1 METKQNAGTL
11 FAVGVGPGK
20 AELLTLWGAET
31 LRRCPVIAAPRT
43 AGGKMLALEIAEK
56 AVPLHS
62 KTILALDFAM
72 KRSEAARE
80 PAYETAVRQLQAV
93 LDAGQDAAL
102 VNLGDV
108 SIYASAQYLL
118 QKLSAKGYRTVMVPG
133 VPSFCAAAARL
144 GISLTELHSPVH
156 LVPGAAK
163 LETALEWPGTKIVMK
178 SGRELPQV
186 LETLRVRG
194 LLGKSALVCDCGLP
208 GERVW
213 PNLAQSAPAAG
224 ESGYFA
230 LLIVKE

>member
-11 FAVGVGPGK
+11 FAVGVGPGR
-20 AELLTLWGAET
+20 AGLLTLWGAET
-31 LRRCPVIAAPRT
+31 LQRCPVIAAPRT

-56 AVPLHS
+56 AVPLAD
-62 KTILALDFAM
+62 KTILPLDFAM
-72 KRSEAARE
+72 KRGSEERE
-80 PAYETAVRQLQAV
+80 PAYAAAIDKLQTV
-93 LDAGQDAAL
+93 LNAGQDIAL

-118 QKLSAKGYRTVMVPG
+118 QKLAAMGYRTAMVPG

-144 GISLTELHSPVH
+144 GISLTGMHSPLH
-156 LVPGAAK
+156 LVPGAAD
-163 LETALEWPGTKIVMK
+163 LETALDWPGTKIIMK
-178 SGRELPQV
+178 SGHELPQV
-186 LETLRVRG
+186 LQTLQGRG
-194 LLGKSALVCDCGLP
+194 LLAKSALVCDCGLP

-213 PNLAQSAPAAG
+213 QDLSQGGPAAG